1 MINVIVELSKYLILT
16 LMIIYTFHCFYTV
29 RQQDEIERNELL
41 RQQMV
46 LIFFMDFTAFLVIY
60 LKTFNFQ
67 VIVFCSGADPVQD
80 FLQKG
85 IPASS
90 EQYVYA
96 FKRGIY
102 HALQTGYRHSHETAC
117 DRGGSQR
124 NRADHSGYDPEN
136 EIFPKAY
143 LALRRSGHH
152 PACGSF
158 SSCKNKLRSKTV
170 SDGNSAL

>member
-1 MINVIVELSKYLILT
+1 M
-16 LMIIYTFHCFYTV
+16 
-29 RQQDEIERNELL
+29 
-41 RQQMV
+41 MV
-46 LIFFMDFTAFLVIY
+46 F
-60 LKTFNFQ
+60 
-67 VIVFCSGADPVQD
+67 FCSGADPVQD

-170 SDGNSAL
+170 SDGNSASEVIKITFVFFTASLFSRATIFARCAGNCSGGFFMWAFLGAFQRFLEAR